1 LRPITHVASQAMAY
15 DERYTPL
22 LKRVKLATVA
32 QLCQR
37 GLPPLNPT
45 ALTTMIDR
53 WRPETHSF
61 HLTCG
66 ELSITLQDQAMIFG
80 LSIRGFAVTGN
91 VVSDGWE
98 ARVTAFLGRPLPDLE
113 PGKKRRTSGVP
124 LRWLRAQFAPRLL
137 PTYHCHAWVLH
148 MFGTVLFPNGT
159 GDTASWMYIHCLLY
173 WDDAG
178 NRSWGSVVLAYL
190 YRQLCEACLRTGGAH
205 AMISG
210 CMTLLQVCSVIIL

>member
-1 LRPITHVASQAMAY
+1 LRPITHDASQAMAY

-22 LKRVKLATVA
+22 LKRAKLATVA

-137 PTYHCHAWVLH
+137 PTTAMLGCCTCLVRSSFL
-148 MFGTVLFPNGT
+148 T
-159 GDTASWMYIHCLLY
+159 GPVTRRRGCTSIVYSTGMT
-173 WDDAG
+173 
-178 NRSWGSVVLAYL
+178 LATGVGVRL
-190 YRQLCEACLRTGGAH
+190 CLRTYTVSCARH
-205 AMISG
+205 
-210 CMTLLQVCSVIIL
+210 VCVPEALTR